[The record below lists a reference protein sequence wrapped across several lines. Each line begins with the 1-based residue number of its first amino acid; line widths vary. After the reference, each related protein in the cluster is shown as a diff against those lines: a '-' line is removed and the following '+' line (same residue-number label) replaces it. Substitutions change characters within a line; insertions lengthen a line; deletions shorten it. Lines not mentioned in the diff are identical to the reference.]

1 MQDLPIYRSVDLP
14 DGSGRIVLY
23 DWSAN
28 PKYRFENIVGCRE
41 GVSIWKAKLPKGTG
55 SDCFVDF
62 SLDGFTVRAN
72 TWSGYLLTFDAKT
85 GETLTS
91 VFVK

>member
-1 MQDLPIYRSVDLP
+1 MQDLRIYRSVELS

-28 PKYRFENIVGCRE
+28 LEYRFENLVCLKGAP
-41 GVSIWKAKLPKGTG
+41 IWKASLPENTG
-55 SDCFVDF
+55 PDCFVNF
-62 SLDGFTVRAN
+62 ILDSDTIRAN
-72 TWSGYLLTFDAKT
+72 TWSGYLLTLDLKT
-85 GETLTS
+85 GKTLAG